1 VSNEWQA
8 GEVGRALGTFQALVS
23 DLPAERLADTLEGFH
38 VTPLYLRHYDEVLE
52 RRGARGSPEVDRC
65 LRSVA
70 ERRDRVQVLED
81 ARSQGRLLLRPIHGD
96 PKVDNVLFDDATGRA
111 VCLIDLDTVKPGL
124 VHYDVGDCLRSGCN
138 PLGEE
143 TERWQEVRFEA
154 DLCRALLGGYLP
166 AAGTFLTEWDYEYLY
181 DAVRL
186 IAFELGLRFFTD
198 HLEGDVYFRVGRPDH
213 NLTRALVQFRLA
225 ESIEALEPA
234 IRAIVRDL
242 RSSAGAGP
250 GGPRR

>member
-1 VSNEWQA
+1 
-8 GEVGRALGTFQALVS
+8 
-23 DLPAERLADTLEGFH
+23 
-38 VTPLYLRHYDEVLE
+38 
-52 RRGARGSPEVDRC
+52 
-65 LRSVA
+65 VA

-138 PLGEE
+138 TLGEE